1 MQDHKLPSTKIL
13 FVLLA
18 LVVVVSLL
26 ATATITWAQSTSPS
40 ASVSPSPSA
49 SATPTGS
56 TSPTALASPTAS
68 ATAAATVPFTPVP
81 SASATASPSPVSA
94 IPPEVT
100 QYSKDWPLPNR
111 DYTQTRATTD
121 STINSS
127 NVNTLGVAW
136 KMDLT
141 KLGSYGGA
149 TSNPIIIGNT
159 VYFQDLQANVYA
171 LDLATGQTKWTKMYN
186 SAGAIGPNGPSVGWG
201 KVFAHKDLYTLAALD
216 SNNGNELWSIKLSN
230 VTTTGIDIQP
240 VPYNGMV
247 YTSTVPGAGDVFYR
261 AGGRGILYAID
272 QATGQVKWNFD
283 TVKSANLFGHPEV
296 NSGGGAWYPPA
307 IDTSSGQMFWSIAN
321 PAPFPG
327 TTQYPNGSSF
337 VGDTL
342 YTDSLISIANDTG
355 NLKWYNQVIPKDIQ
369 DHDLMIS
376 PILTTATVN
385 GQQQNIVITAGKMG
399 KVYAMN
405 RDTGNLLWV
414 AFVGEHNPAGELEAF
429 PQGVTT
435 TALPGVIGGVETP
448 MAYANG
454 VVYVPTIDI
463 PSDWTPTQFDRSTFD
478 VRRAN
483 GYLTAINVNTGMA
496 LWIKKFNYAALG
508 GATVINDLVFTATF
522 DGTIWAL
529 KRDSGQVAW
538 SYKAPA
544 GINAWPAVS
553 GDTIIWPAGAAN
565 TIAINTF
572 GTPQLIALKLGAAV
586 PSASATPATSPVPS
600 PSPSSAASPSPSIS
614 ASPSASPPISASPS
628 VSASPSA
635 TPVASASPSA
645 SVSPGAT
652 SSPTGT
658 SSGGASTISLTAQNF
673 AFNMSTITVK
683 SGSQVTINF
692 NNMDAGVPHNFA
704 AYTNS
709 AATTP
714 IFVGQIINGVATTAY
729 TFTAPS
735 TPGTYFFRCDAHP
748 TTMTGQFIVQ

>member
-1 MQDHKLPSTKIL
+1 MQDHKIPSSKIL

-18 LVVVVSLL
+18 VVIVVSLL
-26 ATATITWAQSTSPS
+26 VTATITWAQSPT
-40 ASVSPSPSA
+40 ASVPSTPSV
-49 SATPTGS
+49 SAT
-56 TSPTALASPTAS
+56 PTALASPTAS

-81 SASATASPSPVSA
+81 SASASAPPTPVSA

-100 QYSKDWPLPNR
+100 QFAKDWPLPNR

-127 NVNTLGVAW
+127 NVNTLGVSW

-149 TSNPIIIGNT
+149 TSNPIIMGNT

-230 VTTTGIDIQP
+230 VATTGIDIQP

-307 IDTSSGQMFWSIAN
+307 VDTSSGQMFWSIAN

-355 NLKWYNQVIPKDIQ
+355 TLKWYNQVIPKDIQ

-478 VRRAN
+478 VRRAH

-496 LWIKKFNYAALG
+496 LWIQKFNYAALG

-586 PSASATPATSPVPS
+586 PTGTPTPAPARCRTPVRPHLPS
-600 PSPSSAASPSPSIS
+600 PHQACTFSIAGSIS
-614 ASPSASPPISASPS
+614 IA
-628 VSASPSA
+628 
-635 TPVASASPSA
+635 
-645 SVSPGAT
+645 
-652 SSPTGT
+652 
-658 SSGGASTISLTAQNF
+658 
-673 AFNMSTITVK
+673 
-683 SGSQVTINF
+683 
-692 NNMDAGVPHNFA
+692 
-704 AYTNS
+704 
-709 AATTP
+709 
-714 IFVGQIINGVATTAY
+714 
-729 TFTAPS
+729 
-735 TPGTYFFRCDAHP
+735 
-748 TTMTGQFIVQ
+748 